1 MLFSINFY
9 SVFHKFLFCFS
20 EIRVVS
26 TFLKSEFL
34 GRIRPGSL
42 DPPSPASQI
51 DQARRPVPKPARSIE
66 SGPQNHESGQG
77 PHAGQVGRVRT
88 HKTARMIKSQTT
100 IECLMKPAASA
111 APQGGC
117 VWDTL
122 LGAGSGHLI
131 FNRRGVNEMNVH
143 ANLEAENDRS
153 TCIGSRISWCLQGTM
168 TMNQTGTLY
177 ASATISLLT

>member
-1 MLFSINFY
+1 
-9 SVFHKFLFCFS
+9 
-20 EIRVVS
+20 
-26 TFLKSEFL
+26 
-34 GRIRPGSL
+34 
-42 DPPSPASQI
+42 
-51 DQARRPVPKPARSIE
+51 
-66 SGPQNHESGQG
+66 
-77 PHAGQVGRVRT
+77 
-88 HKTARMIKSQTT
+88 
-100 IECLMKPAASA
+100 MKPAASA

-131 FNRRGVNEMNVH
+131 FNRRGVNEMNVHGLLLLVLDFGRALANCRGVSEMNVH